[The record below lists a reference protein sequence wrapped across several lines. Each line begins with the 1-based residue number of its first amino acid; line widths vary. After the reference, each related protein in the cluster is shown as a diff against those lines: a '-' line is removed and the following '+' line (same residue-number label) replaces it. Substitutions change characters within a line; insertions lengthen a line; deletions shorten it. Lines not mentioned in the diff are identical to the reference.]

1 MTGGIFMEFSEVLKE
16 LRESHSLT
24 QDQLAKH
31 IDVSRSTIAGYESRN
46 RQPDY
51 DKLVTISRYF
61 HVSVDYLLTGEK
73 DIEFSAML
81 PKPDEK
87 ILDRKVIKA
96 YRRLGFESKQDVLKY
111 IELLELKENLDK
123 S

>member
-1 MTGGIFMEFSEVLKE
+1 MEFSEVLKE

-24 QDQLAKH
+24 QDQLAKQ
-31 IDVSRSTIAGYESRN
+31 IDVSRSTIAGYESRS

-51 DKLVTISRYF
+51 DKLVSISRYF
-61 HVSVDYLLTGEK
+61 HVTVDYLLTGETNF
-73 DIEFSAML
+73 EFSALPL

-111 IELLELKENLDK
+111 IELLELKEHHK
-123 S
+123 KP

>member
-1 MTGGIFMEFSEVLKE
+1 MDFSEVLKD

-24 QDQLAKH
+24 QEQLAKQ

-51 DKLVTISRYF
+51 DKLVSISRYF

-73 DIEFSAML
+73 EVEFSTL
-81 PKPDEK
+81 PHPKPNEK
-87 ILDRKVIKA
+87 LLDRKVLKS
-96 YRRLGFESKQDVLKY
+96 YYNLCYEYKQDVLKY
-111 IELLELKENLDK
+111 IELLEFKQNHEHQ
-123 S
+123 

>member
-1 MTGGIFMEFSEVLKE
+1 MEFSEVLKE

-24 QDQLAKH
+24 QEQLAKH

-51 DKLVTISRYF
+51 DKLVSISRYF

-73 DIEFSAML
+73 EAVFSSSSL

-87 ILDRKVIKA
+87 ILDRKVMKA
-96 YRRLGFESKQDVLKY
+96 YQRLDFNGKQDVLKY
-111 IELLELKENLDK
+111 VELLEFKQTYNT
-123 S
+123 

>member
-1 MTGGIFMEFSEVLKE
+1 MEFSEVLKA
-16 LRESHSLT
+16 LRESHNLT
-24 QDQLAKH
+24 QDQLAKQ
-31 IDVSRSTIAGYESRN
+31 IDVSRSTIAGYESRS

-51 DKLVTISRYF
+51 DKLIGISRYF

-73 DIEFSAML
+73 NVEFSTL
-81 PKPDEK
+81 PLPRPDEK

-96 YRRLGFESKQDVLKY
+96 YRQLGFESKQDVLKY
-111 IELLELKENLDK
+111 IELLELKENCKK

>member
-1 MTGGIFMEFSEVLKE
+1 MEFSEVLKE

-73 DIEFSAML
+73 DLEFSAVL

-111 IELLELKENLDK
+111 IELLELKENLEK